1 MAQRQVFI
9 MAVSMLVIAT
19 AVGTKAQPCND
30 KEEKKRGELQKQCEE
45 KKIKSEK
52 YSIIPS

>member
-30 KEEKKRGELQKQCEE
+30 KEEKKRGELQKQCE
-45 KKIKSEK
+45 KRKIKSEK